1 MGGGDGCDQGAHVG
15 VEPFRI
21 AEPQATLD
29 NLAERL
35 ARTRWPGEPDGLG
48 WQDGASP
55 AYLPTRTWT

>member
-1 MGGGDGCDQGAHVG
+1 MG

-48 WQDGASP
+48 WEDGTSP
-55 AYLPTRTWT
+55 AYLPTRLWT